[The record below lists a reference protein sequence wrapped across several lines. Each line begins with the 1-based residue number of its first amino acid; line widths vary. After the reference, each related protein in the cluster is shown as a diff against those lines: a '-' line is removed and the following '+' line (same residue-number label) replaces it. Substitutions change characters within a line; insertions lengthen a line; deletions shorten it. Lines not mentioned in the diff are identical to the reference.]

1 VRKLTRRPR
10 APRYLVVLSETV
22 VVWVI
27 VPLEA
32 LIVRVKVL
40 VLLLPVAMLIVE
52 KAEVVPETVT
62 DAGLK
67 LALAPP
73 DNPVTANAT
82 DPLNPLD
89 GVTFI
94 VYLVVDPRTTVW
106 DSGATERAKFGLV
119 GGGVMVMEAVADL
132 VESATLVTLT
142 VAPVLTFT
150 VGAV

>member
-1 VRKLTRRPR
+1 M
-10 APRYLVVLSETV
+10 
-22 VVWVI
+22 I

-94 VYLVVDPRTTVW
+94 VYLVVDPRTTV
-106 DSGATERAKFGLV
+106 
-119 GGGVMVMEAVADL
+119 
-132 VESATLVTLT
+132 
-142 VAPVLTFT
+142 
-150 VGAV
+150 